1 MSLLGLSATSTS
13 QMGFTASY
21 LNQLIRNAIS
31 VQRKPID
38 KLNSQKDQLN
48 IKKAVYSDLKNK
60 LSSLKNITKD
70 IMDNGSKVFGSMK
83 VVSSSTSVVT
93 ATVKSSA
100 VSGNYEIYMSNLAVA
115 HSVRSDK
122 QDNSTEGLN
131 LIGKFT
137 LNGVAID
144 VKEEDSLEKIM
155 KSINEANYDN
165 GKGINATI
173 IDNHLVLRSVS
184 TGTSHSIIAE
194 DVEGSILAKLGITN
208 RGNFEIVPQDAKSA
222 EFTVKSNFK
231 TVLQEAKNAEFTV
244 NGIKVT
250 RESNTGIDDVIKGV
264 TLNLLSENGNSTVK
278 VSSNQTDIH
287 AKVSAFVYNFN
298 NVMDYLNSKTRTV
311 GNQDSTTYMR
321 GTLSGDTVFL
331 RLKMDLTE
339 TLRTQILGEADAP
352 KYLADVG
359 IKLGSGLKLYLSDSD
374 FYSALDSNLNGV
386 MRVINKIM
394 EQVLD
399 KLETFTTINNSSNM
413 IDKYINSID
422 TKIKSITNQI
432 NESEKS
438 LKRKEEALI
447 KQYSALYMQNA
458 QFAQDQYSALSIY
471 SFSTKV

>member
-1 MSLLGLSATSTS
+1 
-13 QMGFTASY
+13 
-21 LNQLIRNAIS
+21 
-31 VQRKPID
+31 
-38 KLNSQKDQLN
+38 
-48 IKKAVYSDLKNK
+48 
-60 LSSLKNITKD
+60 
-70 IMDNGSKVFGSMK
+70 
-83 VVSSSTSVVT
+83 
-93 ATVKSSA
+93 
-100 VSGNYEIYMSNLAVA
+100 
-115 HSVRSDK
+115 
-122 QDNSTEGLN
+122 
-131 LIGKFT
+131 
-137 LNGVAID
+137 
-144 VKEEDSLEKIM
+144 
-155 KSINEANYDN
+155 
-165 GKGINATI
+165 
-173 IDNHLVLRSVS
+173 
-184 TGTSHSIIAE
+184 
-194 DVEGSILAKLGITN
+194 
-208 RGNFEIVPQDAKSA
+208 
-222 EFTVKSNFK
+222 
-231 TVLQEAKNAEFTV
+231 
-244 NGIKVT
+244 
-250 RESNTGIDDVIKGV
+250 
-264 TLNLLSENGNSTVK
+264 
-278 VSSNQTDIH
+278 
-287 AKVSAFVYNFN
+287 
-298 NVMDYLNSKTRTV
+298 
-311 GNQDSTTYMR
+311 YMR

-399 KLETFTTINNSSNM
+399 KLETFTTIKNSSNM